1 MKPIEQKHSQPITVR
16 VTPGMKTALIGIA
29 NQTGLPVTEIVR
41 NSLTTI
47 RIPKDGMK
55 PIEKH

>member
-1 MKPIEQKHSQPITVR
+1 MKPKEQKHSQPITVR
-16 VTPGMKTALIGIA
+16 LKPEMKTALVGIA
-29 NQTGLPVTEIVR
+29 EKTGLPVTEIVR

-55 PIEKH
+55 PNDKH